1 MRKISKWLSEKW
13 PTWWWF
19 LNLANISNTT
29 RHLLVS
35 GPNTGFYP
43 RSVAVRKF
51 HLTYAFVILFCGPMI
66 RHSWAQL
73 PDLEIPTQNLCV
85 QYLLV
90 TSHNPRT
97 YYIIFVSIIDWIAY
111 DSLANVMS
119 AWSFV
124 NFFFLKNINC
134 FSFSFVIILVKFIKC
149 IIFLIF
155 P

>member
-29 RHLLVS
+29 RHLPVS

-51 HLTYAFVILFCGPMI
+51 HLTYAFVTLFCGPMI

-73 PDLEIPTQNLCV
+73 PEAWILRSQPRICV
-85 QYLLV
+85 C
-90 TSHNPRT
+90 S
-97 YYIIFVSIIDWIAY
+97 YIIFVSIIDWIAY

-119 AWSFV
+119 AWPFV
-124 NFFFLKNINC
+124 IFFFLKNINC